1 MRLPPNERE
10 RVKKLKGLNILDS
23 KPEPIFDGIVALAA
37 QICGCPIV
45 FLSLIDSDRQ
55 WFKSKIGF
63 ELESYP
69 RGEAICSET
78 ILSDSLF
85 EISDLS
91 KEPRLT
97 YALQG
102 SEGSEIRFYAGAPL
116 ITRDNF
122 AIGTLCVL
130 HIQPH
135 TLTPEQA
142 AALDTLAKQA
152 ARHIEMRSELDV
164 FQAKV
169 SALGES
175 ERRFRAIADAS
186 PMLLY
191 ISDEAGNRTFFN
203 QAWCEFTGL
212 SREESIA
219 DHWQKTIHP
228 DDREVYNKRWAEV
241 SEQRLRFQLEFRLR
255 HASGTYRWVLEQAM
269 PMFSSS
275 GRLEGYVSS
284 CVDLSSRI
292 ADELQY
298 QNNEAR
304 FRAISE
310 AAPLGIF
317 VTDSDGNCIYTNHQ
331 YQRITGLTAEQSLGS
346 GWKRALAE
354 EDRERVVSS
363 WVSATKTATP
373 FEAIYRL
380 VKPEGDIAWV
390 SAKAAAINSTD
401 TVSGWVGTIE
411 DITARRK
418 ADADLIAAKQSAEA
432 AMDAKGQFLANMSHE
447 IRTPLT
453 AIIGF
458 AEALRDEHKQ
468 APDELHCLDVILNNG
483 RHLLEVIN
491 GILDLSKIDAG
502 ALAIERSTFSLVELV
517 EEVRMMFAPRIAE
530 KAISFSVKY
539 EWPLPSD
546 ICSDALRL
554 KQVLI
559 NLLSNAIKF
568 TERGW
573 IELRVSYDAS
583 KRLMRFAVAD
593 SGIGIEPT
601 QLQNLFQP
609 FSQANESITRQY
621 GGTGLGLNISAHLV
635 HALGGEIFVSSQ
647 PGQGTTFS
655 FSIAPETDAAMNL
668 IDKMP
673 EEEERHHRSS
683 TPRPRISGRVLFAD
697 DALDNRRLVDHLLK
711 KAGAEPVLVEDGQQA
726 IDAALQS
733 DFDLI
738 LLDVQMPNV
747 DGLSAARAL
756 RKAGIRTPIVSLSAG
771 AMTSDVLKA
780 IEAGCSMHLA
790 KPFTR
795 ESFYQMLQKFLSAS
809 APTEVPT
816 SIILSHKLSDDDEMN
831 ELLLEFIDTLTPRVH
846 DLRAAWERNDWKAVE
861 ALAHKLRGSAGLY
874 GYPELSAL
882 ADTLEQQS
890 KQEVFQ
896 AGTTILEIVGQCER
910 IVAGRDYTAQRAP
923 SMPAY

>member
-10 RVKKLKGLNILDS
+10 RVNKLKGLNILDS
-23 KPEPIFDGIVALAA
+23 KSEPIFDGIATLAA
-37 QICGCPIV
+37 QICECPLV

-63 ELESYP
+63 DVDSIP
-69 RGEAICSET
+69 RDEAICSET
-78 ILSDSLF
+78 ILGNSVF
-85 EISDLS
+85 VIPDLQ
-91 KEPRLT
+91 KEPRFAYT
-97 YALQG
+97 PFAKG
-102 SEGSEIRFYAGAPL
+102 NTRVRFYTGAPL
-116 ITRDNF
+116 ITKDNF

-130 HIQPH
+130 HTKPYK
-135 TLTPEQA
+135 LTNEQS
-142 AALDTLAKQA
+142 AALETLARQA
-152 ARHIEMRSELDV
+152 ARHIEMRSELNL

-169 SALGES
+169 NALGES
-175 ERRFRAIADAS
+175 ERRFRTIADAS

-203 QAWCEFTGL
+203 QAWSEFTGL
-212 SREESIA
+212 SREDSIA
-219 DHWQKTIHP
+219 DHWQRTIHP

-354 EDRERVVSS
+354 EDRDRVVSG
-363 WVSATKTATP
+363 WASATKTASP
-373 FEAIYRL
+373 FEATYQL
-380 VKPEGDIAWV
+380 VKPNGEIAWV
-390 SAKAAAINSTD
+390 NAKTASINSTD

-418 ADADLIAAKQSAEA
+418 ADADLNAAKQSAEA

-458 AEALRDEHKQ
+458 AEALRDEHKH

-502 ALAIERSTFSLVELV
+502 ALAIERTTFNLVELI

-530 KAISFSVKY
+530 KAISFSVHY
-539 EWPLPSD
+539 DWPLPSE

-568 TERGW
+568 TEQGW
-573 IELRVSYDAS
+573 IELRVSYDEN
-583 KRLMRFAVAD
+583 KRLMRFSVSD

-601 QLQNLFQP
+601 QLQNLFKP

-647 PGQGTTFS
+647 EGEGTTFR
-655 FSIAPETDAAMNL
+655 FSIAPESDTAL
-668 IDKMP
+668 RFIHTMP
-673 EEEERHHRSS
+673 QEEDRHHRSS
-683 TPRPRISGRVLFAD
+683 IPRPHISGRVLFAD

-711 KAGAEPVLVEDGQQA
+711 KAGAEPILVEDGQQA
-726 IDAALQS
+726 IDAALKDQ
-733 DFDLI
+733 FDLI

-747 DGLSAARAL
+747 DGLTAARAL

-795 ESFYQMLQKFLSAS
+795 ESFYQMLQKFLSS
-809 APTEVPT
+809 NAPTELPT
-816 SIILSHKLSDDDEMN
+816 SIILSRKLSDDAEMN

-846 DLRAAWERNDWKAVE
+846 DLRAAWQRNDWKVVE

-882 ADTLEQQS
+882 ADTLEQQA
-890 KQEVFQ
+890 KQEVFE
-896 AGTTILEIVGQCER
+896 ASTTILEIVGQSER
-910 IVAGRDYTAQRAP
+910 IVAGRDYTAQGSP
-923 SMPAY
+923 SLPAH